1 MGWML
6 VRTSLLIILTLAGAA
21 HAQAPGQSAPQPAAA
36 SAVAPPAGVMTS
48 RWAIDLALGGSSLR
62 PKGASEGTGF
72 GVLGLAGRF
81 RLRPAME
88 LALGLAFG
96 GGRRD
101 GIELSMGALYAEFRY
116 RFLAEQPWNVFV
128 HGGLGVGS
136 VARSAASD
144 TERKGRGMLRLGGGV
159 ERRFGNFALEGTLSG
174 IAVAEDP
181 DVLGTDAPD
190 IGYAFARYGVSGIAL
205 TLGATYY
212 L

>member
-1 MGWML
+1 MS
-6 VRTSLLIILTLAGAA
+6 VRMSLLVVVALAGTAR
-21 HAQAPGQSAPQPAAA
+21 AQAPGQTAAQPAPAPPT
-36 SAVAPPAGVMTS
+36 APPAGVMAS
-48 RWAIDLALGGSSLR
+48 RWAVDLALGGASLR

-96 GGRRD
+96 GGNRD
-101 GIELSMGALYAEFRY
+101 GVDLSMGALYAEFRY

-128 HGGLGVGS
+128 LGGLGAGS
-136 VARSAASD
+136 VARRSSTD
-144 TERKGRGMLRLGGGV
+144 PERQGRGMLRLGGGV
-159 ERRFGNFALEGTLSG
+159 ERRFGSFALEGTLSG
-174 IAVAEDP
+174 IAIAENP
-181 DVLGTDAPD
+181 DLRATGAPD
-190 IGYAFARYGVSGIAL
+190 IGYAFARYGVSGLAL